1 MAAIVV
7 AACGVPVVKH
17 GNRAAS
23 SLSGGADTLEA
34 LGVRIDLG
42 PDEVARCVAEVG
54 IGFCFAPM
62 FHPSYRYAGAAR
74 REIGVPTVFNLLG
87 PLTNP
92 AGPRAGLIGC
102 AFGDLA
108 EVMAGVF
115 AARRC
120 SVLVVH
126 GDDGLDEL
134 TTTTTSTIWRVQAGT
149 IDRLT
154 FDPAG
159 FGFARAELSELVGG
173 DAEFNAAEARSVFSG
188 ATGPVRDAV
197 VLNAAGAMVAHAGLS
212 SSRRVA
218 AGLGGRVG
226 TRCGSDRQ
234 RGRRRAARPLGAV
247 HPVAAGSR
255 RRRGHCAAA
264 NRAERAVA
272 AHAAE
277 AAAPSPGERPSRRWR
292 ARSGCPER
300 PASGPAARSP
310 RRVRRP
316 AGLGVEDR
324 SARPRTA
331 RRPRASAAPRG
342 RRCPRRPAGRA
353 GPPPGASRR
362 RRPAGPPPIRR
373 PSPGRAAAAR
383 ATASRWRPRRG
394 RAAARRSRSGRARP
408 APDLIDGRRQRRV
421 DRPRRSASAAAPD
434 RRRVIVGRSRPGRP
448 DTVTPHAG
456 GRTARAAPSAPAGW
470 CRCALR

>member
-1 MAAIVV
+1 MDQIMTGAATPAQISGFAVAMKMKRPTSAEVTELADIMLRHARRIPAEALGSAAGQAVDVVGTGGDGANTVNLSTMASIVV
-7 AACGVPVVKH
+7 AASGIPVVKH

-54 IGFCFAPM
+54 IGFCFAPT
-62 FHPSYRYAGAAR
+62 FHPSYKYAGAAR

-92 AGPRAGLIGC
+92 ASPRAGLIGC

-115 AARRC
+115 ASRRC

-212 SSRRVA
+212 SRAEWLPAWES
-218 AGLGGRVG
+218 GLE
-226 TRCGSDRQ
+226 
-234 RGRRRAARPLGAV
+234 RAARAIDSG
-247 HPVAAGSR
+247 
-255 RRRGHCAAA
+255 AAA
-264 NRAERAVA
+264 QLLTKWVQFTHR
-272 AHAAE
+272 
-277 AAAPSPGERPSRRWR
+277 
-292 ARSGCPER
+292 
-300 PASGPAARSP
+300 
-310 RRVRRP
+310 
-316 AGLGVEDR
+316 L
-324 SARPRTA
+324 
-331 RRPRASAAPRG
+331 
-342 RRCPRRPAGRA
+342 
-353 GPPPGASRR
+353 
-362 RRPAGPPPIRR
+362 
-373 PSPGRAAAAR
+373 
-383 ATASRWRPRRG
+383 
-394 RAAARRSRSGRARP
+394 
-408 APDLIDGRRQRRV
+408 
-421 DRPRRSASAAAPD
+421 
-434 RRRVIVGRSRPGRP
+434 
-448 DTVTPHAG
+448 
-456 GRTARAAPSAPAGW
+456 
-470 CRCALR
+470 